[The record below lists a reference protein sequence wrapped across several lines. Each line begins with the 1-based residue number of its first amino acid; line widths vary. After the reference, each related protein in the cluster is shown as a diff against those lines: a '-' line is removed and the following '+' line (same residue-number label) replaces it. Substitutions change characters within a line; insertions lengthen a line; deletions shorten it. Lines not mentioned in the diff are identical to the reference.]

1 MSRFRRAQNTGCRP
15 LVGLMTAACVLAL
28 GTGMASAQIV
38 TPDSV
43 DPFAPKSA
51 LPRKPQTFQK
61 FGPQQQAQLKQTPTF
76 TEPPSAAGDTGFDST
91 NSRNAKAKARA
102 LAAKKPGST
111 ARAQATPAGETP
123 PAAISPYQMP
133 FPAPAKNAMASA
145 NGAPPVEIGPIR
157 KPLKK
162 KKREED
168 DDPYAQ
174 LGLRA
179 GGFTLYPAV
188 ELIGGYDS
196 NPGQSSSAKGA
207 ALYSVQ
213 PELRAQ
219 SNWSRHEL
227 TADLRGSYTGYSPD
241 SDPTLSRPNAN
252 GKIDGRIDVTRDTR
266 IDLGGRLLVATDNP
280 GSPNLQADLAK
291 LPIYTTYGG
300 IAGVGHKF
308 NRFDLSVKGEAER
321 TVYQDSE
328 LTDGSTVSN
337 ADRNYDQYG
346 VKLRGGY
353 ELLPGVTPYLE
364 GGVDTRKHDLATDS
378 SGYQRNSK
386 GWTVLAG
393 STFEMTRVL
402 TGETGIGYTQR
413 TYDDPRLDRLGGV
426 VGNASLIWTANA
438 LTTVKFTA
446 ASGIQESTVAGV
458 SGVFTR
464 DYGIQVDHAF
474 RRWLIGTVKAGY
486 GTDTYK
492 GTDTAGT
499 TTTDICGCVVSTP
512 GGTTADRIDN
522 RYTIGLGLTYK
533 LSRWAQVKG
542 EFRQDW
548 LRSNVS
554 SNNFTESTFLLGLRL
569 QQ

>member
-1 MSRFRRAQNTGCRP
+1 M
-15 LVGLMTAACVLAL
+15 LTAACVLAF
-28 GTGMASAQIV
+28 GIAGAQAQIV
-38 TPDSV
+38 TPDSA
-43 DPFAPKSA
+43 DPFAPKA
-51 LPRKPQTFQK
+51 AIPRKPQTFQK
-61 FGPQQQAQLKQTPTF
+61 FGPQQQAQLSQTPTF

-91 NSRNAKAKARA
+91 NSKNAKAKARA
-102 LAAKKPGST
+102 LAAKKPGAT
-111 ARAQATPAGETP
+111 ARAQATPAGEP
-123 PAAISPYQMP
+123 PPLAISPYQVP
-133 FPAPAKNAMASA
+133 FPGTGNAAKSAMASA

-162 KKREED
+162 RKRADD

-174 LGLRA
+174 LGVQA
-179 GGFTLYPAV
+179 GAFTLYPAV

-196 NPGQSSSAKGA
+196 NPGQSATAKGA
-207 ALYSVQ
+207 SLYSVQ

-227 TADLRGSYTGYSPD
+227 KADLRGSYTGYSPD
-241 SDPTLSRPNAN
+241 SDPTLSRPNVN
-252 GKIDGRIDVTRDTR
+252 GKIDGRVDVTRDTR
-266 IDLGGRLLVATDNP
+266 LDLGGRLLVATDNP
-280 GSPNLQADLAK
+280 GSPNLQAGLSK
-291 LPIYTTYGG
+291 LPIYTTLGG
-300 IAGVGHKF
+300 SAGVGHKF
-308 NRFDLSVKGEAER
+308 NRVDLSIKGDAER
-321 TVYQDSE
+321 TAYQDSK
-328 LTDGSTVSN
+328 LTDGTTLSN
-337 ADRNYDQYG
+337 EDRNYDQYG

-353 ELLPGVTPYLE
+353 ELLPGVTPYVE

-378 SGYQRNSK
+378 SGYQRDSK
-386 GWTVLAG
+386 GWTALVG

-413 TYDDPRLDRLGGV
+413 TYDDPRLDKLGGV

-458 SGVFTR
+458 SGVFSR
-464 DYGIQVDHAF
+464 DYNIQVDHAF

-499 TTTDICGCVVSTP
+499 TTTTTAICGCVVSTP
-512 GGTTADRIDN
+512 GGTTADRVDN
-522 RYTIGLGLTYK
+522 RYTVGLGLTYK
-533 LSRWAQVKG
+533 LSRWAQIKG

-554 SNNFTESTFLLGLRL
+554 SNNFTESTFLVGLRL